1 MPVSKHF
8 QNLKIINFDMI
19 SSKGKLSESKMKKYQ
34 IANHREILSYPPEL
48 QDETMSSIFRTKRDD
63 ICLLRKKL

>member
-8 QNLKIINFDMI
+8 QNSKIINFDII

-34 IANHREILSYPPEL
+34 TANHREILSYPPE
-48 QDETMSSIFRTKRDD
+48 
-63 ICLLRKKL
+63 

>member
-34 IANHREILSYPPEL
+34 TANHREILSYPPEL

-63 ICLLRKKL
+63 IYLLRKKL